1 MTFLLYVFGDL
12 HASQTRKGT
21 LGARLP
27 LEPWGVSAE
36 QETVSE
42 EAPTPS
48 FCDLAHATDHVHIS
62 ESELGP
68 VQLIGG
74 NEDNHTGENPA
85 NPADARTCDHA
96 SDNEASFLQT
106 PTSLDPS
113 PEESP
118 QMFASLLDV
127 LSTLS
132 SGSLSRSPSTSSSS
146 SSSMPVLS
154 PDHQTQWGG
163 DSPSRSPNRSSSEES
178 VPIDFSFDDDIL
190 HLRSKA
196 FELDGDLGSID
207 FLPMPGIFSMVD
219 SFQPGTSVGTIRPP
233 VNSFASDSVSTP
245 SDEDWPPTY
254 GDYVNPELHEADIF
268 DQDREDV
275 DKVIDGHDY
284 EYRTTRKDEDFERH
298 QPSNGRGNNGDE
310 GWRHANTSGSNG
322 NEWGSAGR
330 RGGGRDDRR
339 KDDRNWRAP
348 SAFST
353 PSDTESEEREEEGT
367 PESHSDSLGD
377 DDVPLAQS
385 IPTALRAQR
394 TIQKQVREEKDERRR
409 RRALQRQQQQRQ
421 PTHKQTSSTGP
432 SRHHTQVDRTPLQG
446 PGQPIPSSS
455 HTTRPRTKTLPSNT
469 SRPVVAEDLAR
480 RLKDVQDLDALST
493 SLLNKHHRSP
503 SETPSHS
510 EQFGHRSGDY
520 SRSPNI
526 ASADKSIR
534 PMRSFHR
541 PSHADNPREQHAP
554 MPSLAHDMHRLG
566 RSATTASHRGRQ
578 HETSA
583 RATLESRSKSTRRPQ
598 TSDGAQRP
606 SMAPLVT
613 SVFQHVAAPHTPADT
628 ADSSPLTPS
637 VPRETRNVSWQQR
650 VFIVDLQRFNALMM
664 TPTTTAKDVI
674 DTLEAQGQLA
684 NWAGVGG
691 WMLFEVSQDF
701 GMGWCHSC

>member
-1 MTFLLYVFGDL
+1 M
-12 HASQTRKGT
+12 
-21 LGARLP
+21 
-27 LEPWGVSAE
+27 
-36 QETVSE
+36 SE

-48 FCDLAHATDHVHIS
+48 FQGLAHATDHVHIS
-62 ESELGP
+62 DSELGP
-68 VQLIGG
+68 EQFIGG
-74 NEDNHTGENPA
+74 NEDNHTGDSRAHPT
-85 NPADARTCDHA
+85 DACNHA
-96 SDNEASFLQT
+96 LDSEAPFLQT
-106 PTSLDPS
+106 PISLDPS

-154 PDHQTQWGG
+154 PDHQTLWGG

-178 VPIDFSFDDDIL
+178 VPADFSFDDDIL
-190 HLRSKA
+190 HLPSKA
-196 FELDGDLGSID
+196 FELDDGHFGSID
-207 FLPMPGIFSMVD
+207 FLSMPGTFSMVD

-233 VNSFASDSVSTP
+233 INSFASDSISTP

-254 GDYVNPELHEADIF
+254 DDYATPELHEADIF
-268 DQDREDV
+268 DQTRED
-275 DKVIDGHDY
+275 DETIDGHDY

-298 QPSNGRGNNGDE
+298 QSSNGHGNNSE
-310 GWRHANTSGSNG
+310 GWRYGNTSGSNG

-339 KDDRNWRAP
+339 KDDRHWRGP

-353 PSDTESEEREEEGT
+353 PSDTESDESEKEGT
-367 PESHSDSLGD
+367 RQSHSGASGD

-409 RRALQRQQQQRQ
+409 RRALRRQQQQRQ
-421 PTHKQTSSTGP
+421 ATHNQTSPTEL
-432 SRHHTQVDRTPLQG
+432 SRHHTQVGSTFLQG
-446 PGQPIPSSS
+446 PSQPIPSS
-455 HTTRPRTKTLPSNT
+455 HTTRPRTRTLPSST

-480 RLKDVQDLDALST
+480 RLKNVQDLNALPTSSLNRHHHSPSDAL
-493 SLLNKHHRSP
+493 
-503 SETPSHS
+503 SHS
-510 EQFGHRSGDY
+510 EQLGYPPGDY

-526 ASADKSIR
+526 AVADRPIR

-541 PSHADNPREQHAP
+541 PSHAGNIREQP
-554 MPSLAHDMHRLG
+554 VPVPSLAHDMHRLG
-566 RSATTASHRGRQ
+566 RSATTSSHRVRQ
-578 HETSA
+578 HDQLEISA
-583 RATLESRSKSTRRPQ
+583 RATPGSRSKSTRRPQ
-598 TSDGAQRP
+598 TSDGAQQP
-606 SMAPLVT
+606 TVAPLT
-613 SVFQHVAAPHTPADT
+613 ASVFQHVTVPRTPADT
-628 ADSSPLTPS
+628 LDSSPLTPS
-637 VPRETRNVSWQQR
+637 VPRETRQISWQQR
-650 VFIVDLQRFNALMM
+650 IFIVDLQRFNTLMM

-684 NWAGVGG
+684 NWVGVGG

-701 GMGWCHSC
+701 GMG

>member
-1 MTFLLYVFGDL
+1 M
-12 HASQTRKGT
+12 
-21 LGARLP
+21 
-27 LEPWGVSAE
+27 
-36 QETVSE
+36 
-42 EAPTPS
+42 PS
-48 FCDLAHATDHVHIS
+48 FYDLAHATDHVHIS
-62 ESELGP
+62 ESEPGP
-68 VQLIGG
+68 VQSIGG
-74 NEDNHTGENPA
+74 NEDNHTGESPA
-85 NPADARTCDHA
+85 NPADARTCDH
-96 SDNEASFLQT
+96 SFDNEASFLQT

-113 PEESP
+113 LEETP

-154 PDHQTQWGG
+154 PDQQTQWGG
-163 DSPSRSPNRSSSEES
+163 DSPSRSSNRSSSEES
-178 VPIDFSFDDDIL
+178 VPADFSLDDDIL
-190 HLRSKA
+190 HLPSKA
-196 FELDGDLGSID
+196 FELDNGHLGRID
-207 FLPMPGIFSMVD
+207 FLSMVD
-219 SFQPGTSVGTIRPP
+219 TFQPGTSVGTIRPP

-254 GDYVNPELHEADIF
+254 DDYATPELHEADIF

-275 DKVIDGHDY
+275 DETIDGHDY

-298 QPSNGRGNNGDE
+298 QSSNGRGNNGE
-310 GWRHANTSGSNG
+310 GWRHVNTSGSNG

-353 PSDTESEEREEEGT
+353 PSDTESEESEEKGT
-367 PESHSDSLGD
+367 RESHSDSPGD

-421 PTHKQTSSTGP
+421 ATHKQTSSTGY
-432 SRHHTQVDRTPLQG
+432 SRHDTQVDPASLQV

-469 SRPVVAEDLAR
+469 SRPIVAEDLAR
-480 RLKDVQDLDALST
+480 RLKDVQDLNALPT
-493 SLLNKHHRSP
+493 SLLNTHHRSP
-503 SETPSHS
+503 SEAPSHS
-510 EQFGHRSGDY
+510 EKLGHRSGDH

-526 ASADKSIR
+526 AFADKPLR

-541 PSHADNPREQHAP
+541 PSHADNTREQP
-554 MPSLAHDMHRLG
+554 VPVPSLAHDTQRLV
-566 RSATTASHRGRQ
+566 RSASHRVRQ
-578 HETSA
+578 HDQPETSA
-583 RATLESRSKSTRRPQ
+583 RATLGSRSKSTRRPQ

-606 SMAPLVT
+606 SVAPFVA
-613 SVFQHVAAPHTPADT
+613 SVFQHIAAPRTPADT
-628 ADSSPLTPS
+628 PDSSPLTPS

-650 VFIVDLQRFNALMM
+650 VFIVDLQRFNTLMM

-701 GMGWCHSC
+701 GMG